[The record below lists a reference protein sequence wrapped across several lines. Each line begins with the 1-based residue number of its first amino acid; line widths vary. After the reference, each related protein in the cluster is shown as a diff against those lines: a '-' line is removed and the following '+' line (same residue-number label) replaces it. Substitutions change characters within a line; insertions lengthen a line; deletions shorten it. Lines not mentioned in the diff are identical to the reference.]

1 MSVLR
6 SSAKTFI
13 PGVKEHIIKK
23 LSWHVLGVT
32 QVKYFELEHGRQLI
46 GPPSSMIKDSLG
58 KEATPFHIPPEPGAE
73 PKTKP
78 GLVRQGP
85 RRFNYCDN

>member
-6 SSAKTFI
+6 ASAKTFI

-32 QVKYFELEHGRQLI
+32 RVKYFNLEDGRQLI
-46 GPPSSMIKDSLG
+46 GPPPSLIKDSLG
-58 KEATPFHIPPEPGAE
+58 KEATPFYIPPVPDDE
-73 PKTKP
+73 PKKQ

>member
-6 SSAKTFI
+6 ASAKTFI
-13 PGVKEHIIKK
+13 PGVNEHIIKK

-32 QVKYFELEHGRQLI
+32 RVKYFNLEDGRQLI
-46 GPPSSMIKDSLG
+46 GPPSSLIKDSLG
-58 KEATPFHIPPEPGAE
+58 KAATPFYIPPVPGDE
-73 PKTKP
+73 PKKH

>member
-1 MSVLR
+1 MSILR
-6 SSAKTFI
+6 ASAKTFI

-32 QVKYFELEHGRQLI
+32 RVKYFYLEDWRQLI
-46 GPPSSMIKDSLG
+46 GPPPSLIKDSLG
-58 KEATPFHIPPEPGAE
+58 KVATPFIIPPVPGDEPE
-73 PKTKP
+73 KY